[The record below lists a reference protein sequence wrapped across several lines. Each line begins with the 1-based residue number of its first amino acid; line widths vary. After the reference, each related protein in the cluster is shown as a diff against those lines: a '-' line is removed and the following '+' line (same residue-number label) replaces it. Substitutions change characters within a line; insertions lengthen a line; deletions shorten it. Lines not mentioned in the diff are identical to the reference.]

1 MSSLFSKP
9 KVPKVGPA
17 RNMTPAR
24 EMSGESAYR
33 ARDERRRA
41 AGATGRQSTL
51 VALQS
56 PEKKSI
62 LG

>member
-1 MSSLFSKP
+1 
-9 KVPKVGPA
+9 
-17 RNMTPAR
+17 MTPAR
-24 EMSGESAYR
+24 EMTGESAYQ

-51 VALQS
+51 VALRS